1 MGVDQGY
8 RTSPNKT
15 APDSHLIAPSQIPAP
30 KVRGME
36 GMNGIERGF
45 AALAVQ
51 GVLVLVASMVALGV
65 IWIEA
70 HLDFGFGWPKSNL
83 GLGMN

>member
-1 MGVDQGY
+1 
-8 RTSPNKT
+8 
-15 APDSHLIAPSQIPAP
+15 
-30 KVRGME
+30 ME

-45 AALAVQ
+45 VALAVL

-70 HLDFGFGWPKSNL
+70 HPDFGFGWPKSNL